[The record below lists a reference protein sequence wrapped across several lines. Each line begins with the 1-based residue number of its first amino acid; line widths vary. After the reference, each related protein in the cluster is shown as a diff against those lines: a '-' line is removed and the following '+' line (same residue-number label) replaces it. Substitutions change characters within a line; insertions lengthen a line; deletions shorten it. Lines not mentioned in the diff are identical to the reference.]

1 MTTITDND
9 PEGSTFIGVVGL
21 ALLMLGVFP
30 FSSKKGK
37 EKKSALYKKGE
48 DQEKLSMSNRILE
61 LESENTDLRDRLRKL
76 EMEYLERQEHI
87 KTGETGLK
95 KREKDLEDGLK
106 EVYALKLMIDEYR
119 LKVGTLNKEK
129 GDLETQVGE
138 LTASLKEG
146 NKRFEVERE
155 GEIKKLEDEIEEVKI
170 KAKEMVVSYKKETE
184 GKLKSL
190 DEENKTLKDQIAKMK
205 EQYSAWESIEGL

>member
-1 MTTITDND
+1 
-9 PEGSTFIGVVGL
+9 
-21 ALLMLGVFP
+21 
-30 FSSKKGK
+30 
-37 EKKSALYKKGE
+37 
-48 DQEKLSMSNRILE
+48 MSNRILE

-146 NKRFEVERE
+146 NKRFEEERE